1 MPESIQLPESAQTER
16 AFLGAILEQPYRFR
30 EIEDITAEDFAL
42 SSHRVLY
49 RGMVAMDAEGSAI
62 EQVMLCEWL
71 RDHGQLEA
79 IGGAAYISGLLDG
92 CLPESAKKYA
102 AVIRTKAQQR
112 RLLNALEIAKSK
124 AIDGETPE
132 HVLAGIEGALGE
144 RISSDSL
151 GHTYEEINNVQPVSF
166 AIDGFLQEQG
176 ITLIGG
182 LSGHGK
188 TLIMLAMVRAL
199 LEGSKLFHH
208 FAVKTPATKVIYLI
222 PECGLGPFAHRLK
235 LFGLMEY
242 VRDGRLICRTLSK
255 KPISL
260 SDPLL
265 LRHVP
270 GADIFLDTAVR
281 FKEGDEND
289 AGENNEF
296 AERLFNLQRAGA
308 RTITGAHHSPKSF
321 SKDSFMS
328 LENILRGTGDIGAML
343 CTCWGVRQ
351 IDAERNRVYVQ
362 NVKPRDFLPCQPF
375 IIQGRPS
382 IDETGY
388 FELTEPPGF
397 AGELSDHVSREK
409 GGRPETIPREKKT
422 EALRLDAEGKSYRQ
436 IADEL
441 NVSKTTIERWITK
454 KTADKVKSIATL

>member
-1 MPESIQLPESAQTER
+1 MPDSSLLPESTDTER
-16 AFLGAILEQPYRFR
+16 AFLGAILTDAGRFR
-30 EIEDITAEDFAL
+30 EIENLTADDFLL
-42 SSHRVLY
+42 SSHRMLY
-49 RGMVAMDAEGSAI
+49 RGMAAMDADGIKI
-62 EQVMLCEWL
+62 EPVLLCEWL
-71 RDHGQLEA
+71 RNNKQLEE
-79 IGGAAYISGLLDG
+79 IGGPSYVISLLDG
-92 CLPESAKKYA
+92 CVPESAKQYA
-102 AVIRTKAQQR
+102 AIIRTKAQQR
-112 RLLNALEIAKSK
+112 RLLNALEIAKSN
-124 AIDGETPE
+124 AIDGEPPE
-132 HVLAGIEGALGE
+132 HVLAVLERALGE
-144 RISSDSL
+144 RVSSDAL
-151 GHTYEEINNVQPVSF
+151 GHTYEEILNVPPVTF
-166 AIDGFLQEQG
+166 AIEGFLQEQG

-188 TLIMLAMVRAL
+188 TLIMLSMVRAL
-199 LEGSKLFHH
+199 LEGGKLFHH
-208 FAVKTPATKVIYLI
+208 FAVKNPSTKVIYLI
-222 PECGLGPFAHRLK
+222 PECGLAPFAHRLK
-235 LFGLMEY
+235 LFGLMDY

-260 SDPLL
+260 NDPRL
-265 LRHVP
+265 LREVP
-270 GADIFLDTAVR
+270 GADVFLDTAVR

-321 SKDSFMS
+321 SKDTFMN

-388 FELTEPPGF
+388 FELTESPGF
-397 AGELSDHVSREK
+397 AGELGEHVSKEK
-409 GGRPETIPREKKT
+409 GGRPATIPEEKMA
-422 EALRLDAEGKSYRQ
+422 EAFRLQSQGKSYRQ
-436 IADEL
+436 IGEEL
-441 NVSKTTIERWITK
+441 HVSKTTVERWLTK
-454 KTADKVKSIATL
+454 KTEGVQ